1 MTEVASHSEHIMAIL
16 AAAGSS
22 GTWDWDIAADVLRV
36 DERFAELCGLDPT
49 EGLSGLPA
57 KAFFKAIHPDDR
69 ARMKIAVA
77 GMLGGAETFSK
88 EFRIVTPDGG
98 TVWVHGRGQCHLDEH
113 DQPKR
118 FTGLLVDVTDRKRTE
133 EKLRVA
139 QTAGGVG
146 SFEYMDGFA
155 TVSVSETFC
164 RLLGLHPT
172 SVLPVQTINAVS
184 RGDGRSLIP
193 SAGEVSAPGATLDAE
208 FQFTRVDD
216 GTRRWIARRGEI
228 IRDGEGYRL
237 VGVIYDIT
245 GAKDLEGRLRELNDT
260 LEMRVEAEVA
270 ERHQA
275 EETLRQAQKM
285 EAVGHLTGGI
295 AHDFNNL
302 LMIIIGNID
311 TVNRR
316 LDTSADPR
324 AKRSLA
330 SAMKG
335 AERAAALT
343 QRLLAFSRQQPLD
356 PKSIDVARLLSGMSD
371 LLTRTITETITVD
384 IVASPE
390 TWRIEADPN
399 QLENAVLNLV
409 VNARDAMANG
419 GRLSIVAENV
429 TREAGEKADLAS
441 GDYVAIRVV
450 DTGSGMSPETIAKVF
465 DPFFTTKEIGKGTG
479 LGLSMVYGFA
489 KQSGGAVDISSTLD
503 VGTTVSIILP
513 RVSTEAVEPALV
525 EEDQAPAGRKDET
538 LLVVEDDDDVRAYT
552 VGILRELGYRVIE
565 SHDGPAAL
573 RLLERQDTSVNLLI
587 TDVIMPHMSGSELAE
602 RARDIQADLRVLYN
616 SGYTRDAIL
625 KDGKLP
631 AGVDLLQKPFTYASL
646 AAKVRELLDRP
657 VTM

>member
-1 MTEVASHSEHIMAIL
+1 
-16 AAAGSS
+16 
-22 GTWDWDIAADVLRV
+22 
-36 DERFAELCGLDPT
+36 
-49 EGLSGLPA
+49 
-57 KAFFKAIHPDDR
+57 
-69 ARMKIAVA
+69 
-77 GMLGGAETFSK
+77 
-88 EFRIVTPDGG
+88 
-98 TVWVHGRGQCHLDEH
+98 
-113 DQPKR
+113 
-118 FTGLLVDVTDRKRTE
+118 
-133 EKLRVA
+133 
-139 QTAGGVG
+139 
-146 SFEYMDGFA
+146 
-155 TVSVSETFC
+155 
-164 RLLGLHPT
+164 
-172 SVLPVQTINAVS
+172 
-184 RGDGRSLIP
+184 
-193 SAGEVSAPGATLDAE
+193 
-208 FQFTRVDD
+208 
-216 GTRRWIARRGEI
+216 
-228 IRDGEGYRL
+228 
-237 VGVIYDIT
+237 
-245 GAKDLEGRLRELNDT
+245 
-260 LEMRVEAEVA
+260 
-270 ERHQA
+270 
-275 EETLRQAQKM
+275 
-285 EAVGHLTGGI
+285 
-295 AHDFNNL
+295 
-302 LMIIIGNID
+302 
-311 TVNRR
+311 
-316 LDTSADPR
+316 
-324 AKRSLA
+324 
-330 SAMKG
+330 MKG